1 MLMLTRCT
9 KSLIRFWP
17 PLCSTKY
24 LPQAVERILH
34 RLPRGLSQ
42 GFAPVM
48 SLNVAGLSVWKPTDQ
63 IGILFFFSYNDN
75 FVFLRN
81 TAKPSAAEFPVTS
94 FLPLKQTGWMSLYW
108 AAMWE
113 QFFHS
118 KGCSL
123 YHGRIWNWTW
133 RLPVPSLCNTL
144 QLWVSSAAIKVVPV
158 VPPLYQ
164 SLGKKTWLSRYFQT
178 VN

>member
-63 IGILFFFSYNDN
+63 IGILFFFIQWQLCVPQKHSETFCRWISCDI
-75 FVFLRN
+75 F
-81 TAKPSAAEFPVTS
+81 SAAETDRLNVSVLSSHVRAIFPLEGMLTLSWPYLKLDMTS
-94 FLPLKQTGWMSLYW
+94 SCSEPLQHP
-108 AAMWE
+108 AALGL
-113 QFFHS
+113 F
-118 KGCSL
+118 
-123 YHGRIWNWTW
+123 GRH
-133 RLPVPSLCNTL
+133 
-144 QLWVSSAAIKVVPV
+144 
-158 VPPLYQ
+158 
-164 SLGKKTWLSRYFQT
+164 
-178 VN
+178 